1 MDQSNE
7 YGLDV
12 SCNLGSIDIYKA
24 TKVHNFD
31 VLIDTAVR
39 LLTNVS
45 NMTHIKNVPSVANGN
60 ELMHSIGLG
69 VMNLHGHLVTEGIR
83 YGSKESIEFI
93 DAFMEAVNYFSI
105 KSSMEIAKK
114 TGIKFYRF
122 ADSDYANGEY
132 FERYTN
138 KEDVQI
144 SEVVHKALG
153 NVPLITKEMWSEL
166 QQDVE
171 QYGLFHA
178 YRLAIAPTGSIS
190 YIRSS
195 TASISPVTERVE
207 IRDYADSRTIYPM
220 PFLTNENEH
229 LYTEAYDINPYELID
244 LYAAAQQHVDQ
255 GISMTLYVT
264 DAWTTEQL
272 AKVYIYAWTRGIKS
286 VYYVRQRL
294 QTLEECVAC
303 QI

>member
-1 MDQSNE
+1 M
-7 YGLDV
+7 V
-12 SCNLGSIDIYKA
+12 SISI
-24 TKVHNFD
+24 
-31 VLIDTAVR
+31 
-39 LLTNVS
+39 
-45 NMTHIKNVPSVANGN
+45 
-60 ELMHSIGLG
+60 SI
-69 VMNLHGHLVTEGIR
+69 R
-83 YGSKESIEFI
+83 K
-93 DAFMEAVNYFSI
+93 
-105 KSSMEIAKK
+105 KK
-114 TGIKFYRF
+114 TTKL
-122 ADSDYANGEY
+122 AP
-132 FERYTN
+132 TV
-138 KEDVQI
+138 K
-144 SEVVHKALG
+144 KALG
-153 NVPLITKEMWSEL
+153 NVPLITKEMWNEL